1 MDLISAKVE
10 AAERSRK
17 DRKPVFVSVLPD
29 GECELVAN
37 YPGPEKALAYFVN
50 GSEKPVP
57 SQSEIEASVKPAKKE
72 TKAKESP
79 DKKVSKKMKT
89 TSQSAIGAKSPK
101 AKKAGGAKGS
111 KPAKK
116 PKDRKPRS
124 SKPGEMYGKAVS
136 GASKELSVEQ
146 IVKAL
151 KEGKTVRNKAGFY
164 YSPKFLATR
173 KDKTKKHTVWVRE
186 AQR

>member
-29 GECELVAN
+29 GECELVAK

-111 KPAKK
+111 KPVKKTTDRKAVTGADAIKRLLGAGAKK
-116 PKDRKPRS
+116 
-124 SKPGEMYGKAVS
+124 VT
-136 GASKELSVEQ
+136 LSVK
-146 IVKAL
+146 KAL
-151 KEGKTVRNKAGFY
+151 EKSKDNYLYRASNGSPLGKY
-164 YSPKFLATR
+164 YLAEY
-173 KDKTKKHTVWVRE
+173 KDKDAEIEFLVKTKE
-186 AQR
+186 